1 MVILPLLTTDKASET
16 KQLTGFIHA
25 DMESFENHMHY
36 KVIVPDT
43 TSNDEAHVY
52 WDALQRIVLNG
63 KNLNTK
69 TSDPFI
75 AEGTSIVLINGEW
88 GTRRP
93 VNDDLKELSTQFPET
108 TFSLIT
114 ATDIINAEHFENLQQ
129 FSLKEFEDGRLVR
142 TYLPHPIEWVEQVQ
156 QKPFNPF
163 L

>member
-1 MVILPLLTTDKASET
+1 
-16 KQLTGFIHA
+16 
-25 DMESFENHMHY
+25 MHY

-43 TSNDEAHVY
+43 TPDNESQVY
-52 WDALQRIVLNG
+52 WDALQRIVLEG
-63 KNLNTK
+63 KNLNIQ
-69 TSDPFI
+69 TSDPFV

-93 VNDDLKELSTQFPET
+93 VSDDLKELSAQFPET
-108 TFSLIT
+108 TFSLIV
-114 ATDIINAEHFENLQQ
+114 ATDIINAEHFENLRQ

-156 QKPFNPF
+156 ARPLNPF